1 MNSANLK
8 QKVAHGAVNNLL
20 FAGIGSGLSYLQVIL
35 VMRILGP
42 AEIGLFA
49 LASAIV
55 LALDPLSDFG
65 IGDRLIQQDA
75 TDLQESYE
83 SAVTLQL
90 LLSLLLW
97 VIVIAIAPILAKLY
111 HQPRLTSLMI
121 ATSYVAF
128 TGLMQLP
135 LSLLFRELRYFEQ
148 RFFIF
153 LGKVAGFGITLGLV
167 LLGAGVW
174 CLVFGGLAELLV
186 TAIPAWKVAPLRPR
200 WRFSIQNFRSLMNF
214 GLSVWMAKLSY
225 VLVQQGTI
233 LVLSALL
240 MVRDVGEFR
249 AAEQLVGLVIY
260 LEVVLGQTIFPVLC
274 KIKDQKQS
282 LESAFIKASRISMLW
297 VAGTSFFLWIFAS
310 PLVRYILTP
319 KWQGAELFLRAHGI
333 AVLFGATIFNWDVLC
348 KAKNATRMMFYVSA
362 LFALAF
368 AAIFVPMVYV
378 WRREGAAAGV
388 VVLLVLSLV
397 SRKFCL
403 DQLKLRISVINITKR
418 ALFSAALAAAVALGL
433 GQLMNDQPP
442 LLAFACELMAY
453 VVVYSGTAAW
463 LERSLIREAAG
474 LIGGRSL
481 ATAADLNL
489 TGPLG

>member
-1 MNSANLK
+1 MDSASLK
-8 QKVAHGAVNNLL
+8 QKVARGAVNNLV

-55 LALDPLSDFG
+55 MTLDPLSDFG

-90 LLSLLLW
+90 LLSLVLW
-97 VIVIAIAPILAKLY
+97 VIVIATAPILAKLY

-148 RFFIF
+148 RFFVF
-153 LGKVAGFGITLGLV
+153 LGKAAGFVVALGLV

-174 CLVFGGLAELLV
+174 CLVFAGLTELLV

-200 WRFSIQNFRSLMNF
+200 WRFSIENFRRLINF
-214 GLSVWMAKLSY
+214 GFSVWMAKLSY
-225 VLVQQGTI
+225 VLVQQGSI

-240 MVRDVGEFR
+240 LVRDVGEFR

-282 LESAFIKASRISMLW
+282 LESAFMKASRISMLW
-297 VAGTSFFLWIFAS
+297 IAGTSFFLWLFAD
-310 PLVRYILTP
+310 PLVRYVLTP
-319 KWQGAELFLRAHGI
+319 KWHGAELFLKAQGI
-333 AVLFGATIFNWDVLC
+333 GVLFGATIFNWDVLC
-348 KAKNATRMMFYVSA
+348 KAKNATRMVFYVSA

-368 AAIFVPMVYV
+368 AGIFVPMVFI

-388 VVLLVLSLV
+388 IFLMVLSLAA
-397 SRKFCL
+397 RKFCL
-403 DQLKLRISVINITKR
+403 HRLKIEISVTSVARR
-418 ALFSAALAAAVALGL
+418 ALVSASLATGAALGFEHFVH
-433 GQLMNDQPP
+433 MSSP
-442 LLAFACELMAY
+442 LLAFAWEATVYLL
-453 VVVYSGTAAW
+453 VYSAIAVW
-463 LERSLIREAAG
+463 LERNLIREAAALLLNRNITRAG
-474 LIGGRSL
+474 E
-481 ATAADLNL
+481 LNL
-489 TGPLG
+489 TTSVG